1 MNKQNLKRPRSL
13 SAGLAASV
21 AALLLGGAAPQAAV
35 VGQWDFNSGN
45 LAATLGQPMD
55 YLDGAGAAT
64 QQQTTFTT
72 MDIDGTQAKVM
83 EFPACDSTLY
93 MGYTMPTPNA
103 GNGGGELVNQ
113 WTLILDLMYPTE
125 SDQKWRAI
133 FESDGRATQDSDFFI
148 NPSNGIG
155 ISGNYTGHVTPNVWH
170 RIGIVIDQSN
180 GVNLIRKYIDGVK
193 VGNQAAGGLEGRW
206 ALQPNWTAELFNDND
221 GDVQPGYVNSIQLR
235 SDALTDGQMLALG
248 GATAAG
254 IPQTIPAIPAFIASR
269 SPDVDAQNVSAKPLI
284 QVVLDAGGTTV
295 TADSIKLM
303 LDDAAAAAAVTPSG
317 NTFTASYQVPAL
329 LAAESPHKI
338 TFSWQDSGN
347 GQQTNEWSFT
357 VGAYK
362 SITLPTALFL
372 ETFDEVAEE
381 AMPTGWV
388 VTNETDS
395 LTAGP
400 DLTNPNSDSYLD
412 WVVIGSNTFSAVF
425 DHRRLNVLPVVVNG
439 VPLTSL
445 ISSNFAYAESDNR
458 SGNQVQVLTS
468 PDFDLSGKTN
478 IYLSFHSIYEQN
490 QDSLGA
496 VEYSADQGQ
505 TWQPALY
512 MLDEPDVVKNAD
524 GTVDAVAT
532 LTNPQTDS
540 AFAQPYGA
548 YIGAAIT
555 QDLAPFISPRKNDNP
570 LESKRVEV
578 LRLAKADNQAK
589 VRVRFIQT
597 GTGSWYFG
605 VDDVGLYSIEGPLPP
620 QITTQPVSQL
630 VSAGSTLTL
639 TVVASGTGPF
649 TYQWKLNDADVSG
662 ATSDTLT
669 VPNFSAAQAGDYT
682 VVVSNAGGSTTSSK
696 ATIKAFSGLIGD
708 NLVVHLKFDGNAT
721 DSSGRGN
728 NGTEMGTPSYEAGKV
743 GTQAMHLIT
752 DADYVSLGSP
762 ADLNF
767 GTSTDFSISF
777 WTKLNTWSGDPSF
790 VGNKDWNSGGN
801 QGYVL
806 ATDDDGH
813 FQWNLAGAPGGR
825 KDYDGDPGTFSDD
838 AWHLVVVTFDRAGNA
853 STFIDGTLRDA
864 RSLTADQNNLDTPS
878 GMATNIGQDG
888 TGNYGPRF
896 SDAFFDDVG
905 IWRRQLTV
913 QEIVGIYEAGQ
924 AGKDLSTVVIAGPS
938 DAGTL
943 GVELTGGK
951 AVVSWESGATLQS
964 ADAITGPWTD
974 ETGATSPY
982 QVTPAG
988 SGKFYRLRK

>member
-1 MNKQNLKRPRSL
+1 MNKLNLKRTSSL

-21 AALLLGGAAPQAAV
+21 AALLLGGTAEAAV

-45 LAATLGQPMD
+45 LTATVGQPLD

-72 MDIDGTQAKVM
+72 MDIGGTQAKVM
-83 EFPACDSTLY
+83 KFPACDSTLY
-93 MGYTMPTPNA
+93 MGYSMPTPSA

-133 FESDGRATQDSDFFI
+133 FESDGRVTEDSDFFI
-148 NPSNGIG
+148 NTSNGIG
-155 ISGNYTGHVTPNVWH
+155 ISGNYTGNVTPNVWH

-180 GVNLIRKYIDGVK
+180 GVNVIRKYIDGVN
-193 VGNQAAGGLEGRW
+193 VGSQAAGGLDGRW
-206 ALQPNWTAELFNDND
+206 ALQPGYFAELFNDND

-235 SDALTDGQMLALG
+235 DEVLTDGQMLALG
-248 GATAAG
+248 GAVAAG
-254 IPQTIPAIPAFIASR
+254 IPQTIPAIPAFISSR

-295 TADSIKLM
+295 TADSIKLL
-303 LDDAAAAAAVTPSG
+303 LDDAATAATVTPSG

-329 LAAESPHKI
+329 LAAESTHTI
-338 TFSWQDSGN
+338 ALSWLDSAN
-347 GQQTNEWSFT
+347 GQQTNTWSFK

-372 ETFDEVAEE
+372 ETFDQVAEG

-388 VTNETDS
+388 VTNQTDS
-395 LTAGP
+395 LTAGL
-400 DLTNPNSDSYLD
+400 DLTSPDSDSYLD
-412 WVVIGSNTFSAVF
+412 WVVISSNTVAQVF
-425 DHRRLNVLPVVVNG
+425 NANRLGMLPVVVNG
-439 VPLTSL
+439 QPLNSL

-458 SGNQVQVLTS
+458 SGNQVQVMTS
-468 PDFDLSGKTN
+468 PDFNLSGKTN
-478 IYLSFHSIYEQN
+478 IFLSFHSIYTQN

-496 VEYSADQGQ
+496 VEYSIDQGQ

-512 MLDEPDVVKNAD
+512 MLEEADVVKNGE
-524 GTVDAVAT
+524 GTIDAVAT

-555 QDLAPFISPRKNDNP
+555 PDLAPFISPRVNDDQ

-639 TVVASGTGPF
+639 TVVVSGTGPF
-649 TYQWKLNDADVSG
+649 TYQWKLNDVDVVG

-682 VVVSNAGGSTTSSK
+682 VVVSNAGGPTVSSK
-696 ATIKAFSGLIGD
+696 ATVKAFSGLIGD

-721 DSSGRGN
+721 DSSSRGN
-728 NGTEMGTPSYEAGKV
+728 NGTEMGTPTYETGKV
-743 GTQAMHLIT
+743 GTQAMHLVT

-825 KDYDGDPGTFSDD
+825 KDYDGPPGAFSDN
-838 AWHLVVVTFDRAGNA
+838 AWHFVVVTFSRAGDA
-853 STFIDGTLRDA
+853 STYIDGTLRDA
-864 RSLTADQNNLDTPS
+864 RPMNADQNNLDTPN

-888 TGNYGPRF
+888 TGSYGSRF
-896 SDAFFDDVG
+896 TDAFFDDLG
-905 IWRRQLTV
+905 IWRRLLTT
-913 QEIVGIYEAGQ
+913 QEIAGIYEAGL
-924 AGKDLSTVVIAGPS
+924 AGKDLSTVVIAGPT

-943 GVELTGGK
+943 SVQLTGGK
-951 AVVSWESGATLQS
+951 AVVSWDTGSTLQS
-964 ADAITGPWTD
+964 ADAVTGPWTD
-974 ETGATSPY
+974 ETGATSPF
-982 QVTPAG
+982 QITPAG
-988 SGKFYRLRK
+988 SGKFYRLKK

>member
-1 MNKQNLKRPRSL
+1 MNKQTLKRSSSL
-13 SAGLAASV
+13 PASLAASV
-21 AALLLGGAAPQAAV
+21 AAVLLGAAAQAAV
-35 VGQWDFNSGN
+35 VGQWDFNNGN
-45 LAATLGQPMD
+45 LTATVGQAMD

-72 MDIDGTQAKVM
+72 MDIGGSPAKVM
-83 EFPACDSTLY
+83 KFPACDSTLY
-93 MGYTMPTPNA
+93 MGYNMPTPNA

-125 SDQKWRAI
+125 SDLKWRAI
-133 FESDGRATQDSDFFI
+133 FESDGRVTADSDFFI
-148 NPSNGIG
+148 NTSDGIG
-155 ISGNYTGHVTPNVWH
+155 ISGNYTGNVTPNVWH

-180 GVNLIRKYIDGVK
+180 GVNLIRKYIDGVN
-193 VGNQAAGGLEGRW
+193 VGNQAAGGVDGRW
-206 ALQPNWTAELFNDND
+206 ALQPNWYAELFNDND

-235 SDALTDGQMLALG
+235 SEALTDGQMLALG
-248 GATAAG
+248 GATADG
-254 IPQTIPAIPAFIASR
+254 IPQTLPAIPAFIASR

-284 QVVLDAGGTTV
+284 RVVLDAGGTTV
-295 TADSIKLM
+295 TADSIKLR
-303 LDDAAAAAAVTPSG
+303 LDDAETTATVTPAG
-317 NTFTASYQVPAL
+317 NTFTASYQVATLFAP
-329 LAAESPHKI
+329 ESTHKI
-338 TFSWQDSGN
+338 TFTWQDSAN
-347 GQQTNEWSFT
+347 GQQTNEWSFK

-362 SITLPTALFL
+362 SITLPTALYL

-388 VTNETDS
+388 VTNQTDS
-395 LTAGP
+395 LVAGP
-400 DLTNPNSDSYLD
+400 DLTNPDSDSYLD
-412 WVVIGSNTFSAVF
+412 WVVISSNTFSAVF

-496 VEYSADQGQ
+496 VEYSTDQGQ

-512 MLDEPDVVKNAD
+512 MLEEADVVKNAD

-555 QDLAPFISPRKNDNP
+555 QDLAPFISARVNDDP

-589 VRVRFIQT
+589 VRLRFIQT

-630 VSAGSTLTL
+630 VSAGGTLTL

-669 VPNFSAAQAGDYT
+669 VSNFSAAQAGDYT

-696 ATIKAFSGLIGD
+696 ATIKTFAGLITD

-728 NGTEMGTPSYEAGKV
+728 SGTEMGTPSYEAGKV
-743 GTQAMHLIT
+743 GTQALHLIT

-801 QGYVL
+801 PGYVL

-825 KDYDGDPGTFSDD
+825 KDYDGDPGTFSDN

-853 STFIDGTLRDA
+853 STYIDGTLRDA

-888 TGNYGPRF
+888 TGSYGPRF

-905 IWRRQLTV
+905 IWRRLLTA
-913 QEIVGIYEAGQ
+913 QEVAGIYEAGQ

-988 SGKFYRLRK
+988 NGKFYRLRK